1 MRVATNQLV
10 PGCIVLHDV
19 KGKTKHPMIP
29 NQTVLTEE
37 HISMLQFFL
46 VDAVDVSHTLAS
58 GSKFSPEQVLEKKP
72 KTPLTQKD
80 HPADWPLAEHIATI
94 ETRFQKIFSSW
105 QGNLPIDLYAVRE
118 LIVPLLER
126 QSEIEAE
133 LYLLHPY
140 QTSKNYIVFHST
152 ASAALSA
159 YIANKLG
166 YPKQEWI
173 QIGLAAML
181 KDAGM
186 AKGDGKMLTKS
197 EALHPVEQE
206 QLQRHPS
213 HSYRMVESLPAL
225 TDKAKL
231 AILQHHERLD
241 GSGYPLGLVG
251 HKIHSYSRILA
262 VADSYLAMVSD
273 RPYKKGQSVFTVM
286 EELVKDQYSKFEA
299 DKVQVIIK
307 ALTNH
312 LVGKHVVLS
321 DQREAEIVYFNE
333 KQPALPIVRVT
344 GEQELVT
351 LTKEK
356 DLSVAKL
363 LD

>member
-58 GSKFSPEQVLEKKP
+58 GSKFSPEQALENKP
-72 KTPLTQKD
+72 TRPTHKD
-80 HPADWPLAEHIATI
+80 HPADWPLVKHIAWI

-105 QGNLPIDLYAVRE
+105 QGNLPIDLFAVRE

-126 QSEIEAE
+126 QSEIETE
-133 LYLLHPY
+133 LYLLHTY
-140 QTSKNYIVFHST
+140 QTSKDYIAFQST
-152 ASAALSA
+152 VSAVLSA

-186 AKGDGKMLTKS
+186 AKGDGKMLTKP
-197 EALHPVEQE
+197 EALHPAEQE

-213 HSYRMVESLPAL
+213 LSYRMVESLPAL

-251 HKIHSYSRILA
+251 HDMHSYSRMIA

-273 RPYKKGQSVFTVM
+273 RPYKKGQSVFTAM
-286 EELVKDQYSKFEA
+286 EELVKDQYSKFDA
-299 DKVQVIIK
+299 DKVQIMIK
-307 ALTNH
+307 GLTNH
-312 LVGKHVVLS
+312 LVGKQVLLS
-321 DQREAEIVYFNE
+321 DQRKAEIVYFNE

-356 DLSVAKL
+356 DLTVVKL